1 MQREVGD
8 QRTALFLTTKHSMQ
22 KELVFIGLG
31 RMGAAMTEH
40 LVEQGYTVHGF
51 DVSEEARTAAA
62 AFGVHTH
69 DSIADAISHM
79 AGKKVVWLM
88 VPSKFVDDVLT
99 EVSAELSAGD
109 IIIDGGNTFFKETL
123 RRAQEAAKR
132 ELEYVDCGTSGGME
146 GARHGASMMIGG
158 KEDVFAEIE
167 HFFAAMSAPNSYAR
181 VGNTGAG
188 HFVKMVHNGI
198 EYGMMGAI
206 AEGMN
211 FVEAHAEDM
220 EINICETLK
229 PYEHGSIISSSLMSW
244 LADAYKTEGYLEN
257 IAGEVPRGETEMEME
272 YIVDAGQTPVLNAA
286 LDQRKATRDDPSRT
300 GTLISAMRNQFGGHK
315 TIDKG

>member
-1 MQREVGD
+1 
-8 QRTALFLTTKHSMQ
+8 MQ
-22 KELVFIGLG
+22 KELIFIGLG

-51 DVSEEARTAAA
+51 DVSEEARATAAS
-62 AFGVHTH
+62 FDVHTH

-79 AGKKVVWLM
+79 EGKKVVWLM
-88 VPSKFVDDVLT
+88 VPSKFVDSVLE
-99 EVSAELSAGD
+99 EVYASVSAGD

-123 RRAQEAAKR
+123 
-132 ELEYVDCGTSGGME
+132 
-146 GARHGASMMIGG
+146 
-158 KEDVFAEIE
+158 
-167 HFFAAMSAPNSYAR
+167 R

-206 AEGMN
+206 AEGVN
-211 FVEAHAEDM
+211 FVETHADDM
-220 EINICETLK
+220 GIDICETLK
-229 PYEHGSIISSSLMSW
+229 PYEHGSIITSSLMSW
-244 LADAYKTEGYLEN
+244 LADSYKTEGYLEN

-272 YIVDAGQTPVLNAA
+272 YIVEANQTPVLNAA
-286 LDQRKATRDDPSRT
+286 LEQRKATREASSRT

-315 TIDKG
+315 TIKKD

>member
-1 MQREVGD
+1 
-8 QRTALFLTTKHSMQ
+8 MQ
-22 KELVFIGLG
+22 KELIFIGLG

-51 DVSEEARTAAA
+51 DVSEEARATAAS
-62 AFGVHTH
+62 FDVHTH

-79 AGKKVVWLM
+79 EGKKVVWLM
-88 VPSKFVDDVLT
+88 VPSKFVDSVLE
-99 EVSAELSAGD
+99 EVYASVSAGD

-123 RRAQEAAKR
+123 RRAEEAATK

-146 GARHGASMMIGG
+146 GARHGASIMVGG
-158 KEDVFAEIE
+158 KADVFAQIE
-167 HFFAAMSAPNSYAR
+167 HIFAALATENGYAR

-206 AEGMN
+206 AEGVN
-211 FVEAHAEDM
+211 FVETHADDM
-220 EINICETLK
+220 GIDICETLK
-229 PYEHGSIISSSLMSW
+229 PYEHGSIITSSLMSW
-244 LADAYKTEGYLEN
+244 LADSYKTEGYLEN

-272 YIVDAGQTPVLNAA
+272 YIVEANQTPVLNAA
-286 LDQRKATRDDPSRT
+286 LEQRKATREASSRT

-315 TIDKG
+315 TIKKD